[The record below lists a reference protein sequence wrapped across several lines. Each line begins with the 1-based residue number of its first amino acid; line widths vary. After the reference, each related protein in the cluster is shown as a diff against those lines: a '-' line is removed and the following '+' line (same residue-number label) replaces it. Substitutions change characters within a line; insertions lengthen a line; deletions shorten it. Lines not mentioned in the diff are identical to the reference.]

1 MKTIIR
7 IVLLFLVTVFLF
19 SDVFAGLQYHSVEI
33 GPMQT
38 AERAKILEVFPRENG
53 EDIRIQILT
62 GQYKDRTFII
72 ENNYYQTDYYVK
84 SFKVDNR
91 IIVQIDRSND
101 IESPAITVLNYA
113 RDTYSF
119 YLAVFF
125 LLLLAVVGKK
135 QGIKSAVSLIITVYI
150 IVKVMLPMILAGYNP
165 ILSSIVCCMLICV
178 LSLLIIT
185 GISLKSAAT
194 ILGTITGVIAAGGLA
209 YLVSELS
216 RFSGLND
223 EDSLLLLYVNGGAFN
238 ITGILFAGIIIGTLG
253 AVMDVSMSI
262 SSSMYEIRLNNP
274 DISKMNLIKSG
285 LNIGKDVMGTM
296 ANTLILAYVG
306 TAIPLMMFS
315 INKQTPLVI
324 LLNSE
329 SISTEILRAL
339 SGSIGIILSMPATS
353 FIFAML
359 IHRKLNVG
367 TAMAEI
373 NLRSSPELGDNR
385 ISKLKYKEKLV
396 IIDRLDDWYQVK
408 RENGEAGWVREDG
421 VTARS
426 KL

>member
-38 AERAKILEVFPRENG
+38 AERAKVLEVFPRENG

-84 SFKVDNR
+84 SFHADNR

-101 IESPAITVLNYA
+101 IESPNITVLNYA

-165 ILSSIVCCMLICV
+165 ILSSIACCMLICV
-178 LSLLIIT
+178 LRPS
-185 GISLKSAAT
+185 
-194 ILGTITGVIAAGGLA
+194 
-209 YLVSELS
+209 Y
-216 RFSGLND
+216 
-223 EDSLLLLYVNGGAFN
+223 YNGHQ
-238 ITGILFAGIIIGTLG
+238 
-253 AVMDVSMSI
+253 
-262 SSSMYEIRLNNP
+262 P
-274 DISKMNLIKSG
+274 
-285 LNIGKDVMGTM
+285 
-296 ANTLILAYVG
+296 
-306 TAIPLMMFS
+306 
-315 INKQTPLVI
+315 
-324 LLNSE
+324 
-329 SISTEILRAL
+329 
-339 SGSIGIILSMPATS
+339 
-353 FIFAML
+353 
-359 IHRKLNVG
+359 
-367 TAMAEI
+367 
-373 NLRSSPELGDNR
+373 
-385 ISKLKYKEKLV
+385 
-396 IIDRLDDWYQVK
+396 
-408 RENGEAGWVREDG
+408 
-421 VTARS
+421 
-426 KL
+426 